1 MRKSII
7 SHAWHGEE
15 EHRSKSQLMLMLV
28 YSGEADDLAPDSV
41 SFQLAQRQL
50 SGRQATAV
58 VRHRRELP
66 PRRHLRNR

>member
-7 SHAWHGEE
+7 PHALYGED
-15 EHRSKSQLMLMLV
+15 EHRSKDQLMLMLV
-28 YSGEADDLAPDSV
+28 YSGESDDLAPDTF
-41 SFQLAQRQL
+41 SFQLARRQL

-58 VRHRRELP
+58 VRHRRDLP